1 VSPSGQL
8 LAVAVSRRSGSAE
21 LRIFRITTGRV
32 HAVCTAAHDAMVYDM
47 CWHAFSA
54 HGGAVAARRNLSPQL
69 LISCSRDGVV
79 QLYEV
84 SEDLRTVDEL
94 GRPMPSNP
102 LLLRPHAT
110 LYLPSHV
117 YSVRPH
123 PALSANPAQIVL
135 ACGGHGFGLMICKV
149 SRERIPEGFPEAGR
163 WRALTPHWQERVRLE
178 NPGSQQPPPQQADV
192 LCVRFST
199 QPTSPDNLYVTDAA
213 GHVSLFQ
220 VRFEA
225 LEGIGGSI
233 RAVFVRHY
241 MAPELVG
248 VPIYALDVI
257 TPHLTQGKRF
267 SRPRL
272 ANADDWV
279 LIYGR
284 DHIIRLASLQRGT
297 LSIEQKYTG
306 HESGNYQ
313 VRGSMSPDGAYI
325 ACGSETGEVFVW
337 NAADGKA
344 VSASA
349 FPEVQLAG
357 PVMDTVWS
365 EHHHMVA
372 CCALDDEAP
381 PVLVFV
387 GGDPYRA
394 PPKEPPR
401 PPEPLPVLQPSRH
414 PLPLD
419 DVARDLQEQLA
430 LVPKSIAPSGIPAGD
445 WAARWLNSNE
455 NPNSQIKFDEKRQLK
470 EKILS
475 HLLDR
480 KGAAEGEQLFAAVD
494 RVPGGIV

>member
-1 VSPSGQL
+1 
-8 LAVAVSRRSGSAE
+8 
-21 LRIFRITTGRV
+21 
-32 HAVCTAAHDAMVYDM
+32 
-47 CWHAFSA
+47 
-54 HGGAVAARRNLSPQL
+54 
-69 LISCSRDGVV
+69 
-79 QLYEV
+79 
-84 SEDLRTVDEL
+84 
-94 GRPMPSNP
+94 
-102 LLLRPHAT
+102 
-110 LYLPSHV
+110 
-117 YSVRPH
+117 
-123 PALSANPAQIVL
+123 
-135 ACGGHGFGLMICKV
+135 MICKV